1 MILFLK
7 AHHGAMAAGW
17 TPPTQAQAEAG
28 NYLKP
33 RIRWN
38 GLEIAIEN
46 PAGSTRSGQDRSGN
60 RWSITMAHPYG
71 YVVGSMGV
79 DGDPVDVYVGPDAS
93 APMVYVIH
101 QRRVG
106 DWVVYDEDKCMIGFG
121 SEDEARH
128 AFLQHYTDPRFL
140 GPITAMPV
148 DEFVAKVRA
157 TRERPAM
164 IKAVIR

>member
-46 PAGSTRSGQDRSGN
+46 PAGSTRSGQDRHGN

-79 DGDPVDVYVGPDAS
+79 DGDPVDVYVGPDAA

-106 DWVVYDEDKCMIGFG
+106 DWVAYDEDKCMIGFG

-128 AFLQHYTDPRFL
+128 AFLQHYNDPRFL
-140 GPITAMPV
+140 GPITAMTA

-164 IKAVIR
+164 IKAVAG